1 MEVQSKKWKK
11 LRNQIKKVLFVY
23 IYINNSME
31 DENSKIEKYRQ
42 KSDIEMHQ
50 YLH

>member
-23 IYINNSME
+23 LLVYINNSME
-31 DENSKIEKYRQ
+31 ETKIQR
-42 KSDIEMHQ
+42 
-50 YLH
+50 